1 MTFLE
6 LCKALHLEAGMAGAG
21 PASVTGQTGIL
32 KKVVDWVARAYLEV
46 QNEEERWRWLW
57 REKTFVTVPGQREYH
72 PTVDLQL
79 ENFESWEQ
87 DSFYVRR
94 PSAEQRFPVFFI
106 EWAVFRNYTATVPSG
121 QFLHFTFKPDNTL
134 KLDSTP
140 TTAETVEFEYW
151 RGPFEF
157 VNNTDVPAFPA
168 HHHKIILYK
177 ALMYYAADE
186 EAPVIYQDAERN
198 YLRYLERL
206 RRNELIQPHVRQI
219 TLA

>member
-32 KKVVDWVARAYLEV
+32 KKVVDWVARAYLEI
-46 QNEEERWRWLW
+46 QTEEERWRWLW
-57 REKTFVTVPGQREYH
+57 RETTFQTVPGQREYN
-72 PTVDLQL
+72 PFTDFQL
-79 ENFESWEQ
+79 STFNRWEQ
-87 DSFYVRR
+87 GSFYVQR
-94 PSAEQRFPVFFI
+94 PTALQRFPVFFI
-106 EWAVFRNYTATVPSG
+106 EWETFRNYTATVPNG
-121 QFLHFTFKPDNTL
+121 LFLHYTFKPDHTL
-134 KLDSTP
+134 KLDSVP
-140 TTAETVEFEYW
+140 QDSETVEFEYW
-151 RGPFEF
+151 RVPFEF

-177 ALMYYAADE
+177 ALMYYGADE

-206 RRNELIQPHVRQI
+206 RHSELIQPRVHQP